1 MCREYIAVTTEAS
14 DAERFERW
22 FADLYRTNHGAVLA
36 YARRRVDDADDV
48 VSEVFTS
55 AWRARGNVP
64 DPALT
69 WLLRTAS
76 NHIMHVYRSG
86 ARRQH
91 LAARLERHAE
101 TPPTD
106 PASTKASPMIIAALN
121 NLTAGDQEL
130 LRLSAWEELTTSEIA
145 YVLTCSSGTA
155 RVRLHRA
162 RTRLATQLRKLERG
176 GVNRR
181 SASDPA
187 ATQEAIS

>member
-1 MCREYIAVTTEAS
+1 MCREYVTVTTESS
-14 DAERFERW
+14 DTERFERW
-22 FADLYRTNHGAVLA
+22 FADLYRANHAAVLA

-55 AWRARGNVP
+55 AWRARGSVP

-76 NHIMHVYRSG
+76 NHILHVYRSG

-91 LAARLERHAE
+91 LAARLEDRAE
-101 TPPTD
+101 TPSTHA
-106 PASTKASPMIIAALN
+106 ASTGASPVIIAALN
-121 NLTAGDQEL
+121 KLTAGDQEL
-130 LRLSAWEELTTSEIA
+130 LRLSAWEELTISEIA
-145 YVLTCSSGTA
+145 DVLECSPGTA

-162 RTRLATQLRKLERG
+162 RARLAARLRELERG

-181 SASDPA
+181 SVVDPA